1 MKITASAEGGFGNY
15 TYSVYYKSQS
25 KSQWTTYQ
33 AWTTETVFSLP
44 LPSAVTYNI
53 CVKVK
58 DQNGMIA
65 KKFFDVKV
73 KDPSLKNLSSVSA
86 NEISVGETVT
96 FTAQAQDGQG
106 DYQYAVYYKKT
117 QNTTWKTLSNWSEE
131 TLKTMNFTETET
143 YNACIKV
150 KDQNGTIEKKYFV
163 ITVTE

>member
-1 MKITASAEGGFGNY
+1 
-15 TYSVYYKSQS
+15 
-25 KSQWTTYQ
+25 
-33 AWTTETVFSLP
+33 
-44 LPSAVTYNI
+44 
-53 CVKVK
+53 
-58 DQNGMIA
+58 MIA

-86 NEISVGETVT
+86 NEISVGESVT

-106 DYQYAVYYKKT
+106 GYQYAVYYKKT

-131 TLKTMNFTETET
+131 TLKTMNFTETGT